1 MIMRA
6 SLSKWGNSLAVR
18 IPKDVAE
25 LAGFREGEALEM
37 TLRNGHIILGKK
49 RYDLKEML
57 KDMEGK
63 DWGPLEFDD
72 PPRGSE
78 IW

>member
-1 MIMRA
+1 MRA

-18 IPKDVAE
+18 VPKNVAE
-25 LAGFREGEALEM
+25 LAGFKEGAALEM
-37 TLRNGHIILGKK
+37 TLEDGAIVLRKK
-49 RYDLKEML
+49 RYDIRELV

-63 DWGPLEFDD
+63 EPHPMIFDD

>member
-1 MIMRA
+1 MRA

-37 TLRNGHIILGKK
+37 TLHSGQVVLSK
-49 RYDLKEML
+49 RRWTLKEL
-57 KDMEGK
+57 VEDMKGK
-63 DWGPLEFDD
+63 EPPDFEFDD